1 MARFRCRDC
10 NEEGTFDYAG
20 VHACPKCGSSNVQ
33 FALSIAEL
41 PDDDP
46 IILAIEKLA
55 ETADDDEEDR
65 T

>member
-10 NEEGTFDYAG
+10 KQEGEFDYTG
-20 VHACPKCGSSNVQ
+20 VHECPRCGSREVQ

-46 IILAIEKLA
+46 LVRAIEKLA
-55 ETADDDEEDR
+55 ETAEEDEEDR
-65 T
+65 S